1 MQTLWFVVQGNTV
14 ATLWGWVGGQAMA
27 ITGPTFCCM
36 LTLHQNFQLLLFFF
50 CERNISL
57 NKAYLEYTH
66 AFVFQHCMF
75 LPSFLCQ

>member
-36 LTLHQNFQLLLFFF
+36 LTLHQNFQLLLFFL
-50 CERNISL
+50 CE
-57 NKAYLEYTH
+57 K
-66 AFVFQHCMF
+66 
-75 LPSFLCQ
+75 SFL